1 MSDVRRVN
9 FAAGFD
15 TSGESEYCD
24 VCHHEWASLDI
35 ETPEQADVHY
45 AEHIRQARLRGAARA
60 RRRRTGAQ
68 PELPLLHLTSPTQPR
83 KEST

>member
-9 FAAGFD
+9 FAADRTDGVSD
-15 TSGESEYCD
+15 RCD

-35 ETPEQADVHY
+35 ETPEQADWHY
-45 AEHIRQARLRGAARA
+45 DQHARQARLRGRARA

-68 PELPLLHLTSPTQPR
+68 PELPMLTVVPIAHPTERTPA
-83 KEST
+83 